1 MRKRKQL
8 KPRAPA
14 NLYRKNQRKIKIY
27 FKRIFLNEIYQVCIY
42 RMDRQDDE
50 IDALESIFEN
60 FHFDVAKRVGIISV
74 EPELPENGVEIS
86 DSENSVKSRVHYL
99 PPIKLK
105 FKMPQD
111 YPEKSAPLVT
121 LSSCWL
127 SILQLVWVTQNFI
140 LILKKC
146 FLRKISF
153 YWINY

>member
-27 FKRIFLNEIYQVCIY
+27 FKRIFLNEIYQVCIC

>member
-1 MRKRKQL
+1 M
-8 KPRAPA
+8 
-14 NLYRKNQRKIKIY
+14 
-27 FKRIFLNEIYQVCIY
+27 NEFYQVCIY

-140 LILKKC
+140 LIFQKC

-153 YWINY
+153 YWINYYSSRNTACQLFNLTP

>member
-1 MRKRKQL
+1 
-8 KPRAPA
+8 
-14 NLYRKNQRKIKIY
+14 
-27 FKRIFLNEIYQVCIY
+27 
-42 RMDRQDDE
+42 MDRQDDE

-153 YWINY
+153 YWINYYSSRNTACQLFNLTP